1 MVLLVL
7 LRDVQH
13 EMDIGTI
20 YELEDKEVVGVKCQG
35 VFSPSVD
42 RARLYKEHSS
52 KLGGSSCPICF

>member
-35 VFSPSVD
+35 VFSTSVD
-42 RARLYKEHSS
+42 RARLTYKCTTHT
-52 KLGGSSCPICF
+52 

>member
-7 LRDVQH
+7 LGDVQH

-42 RARLYKEHSS
+42 RARLTYKCTTHTVQT
-52 KLGGSSCPICF
+52 